1 MKILMATSEIAPFAR
16 CGSLADTLYELPAA
30 LQARGHQVSVAL
42 PLYRTAREQ
51 TLHPIKP
58 TGVHF
63 AVAVGTASY
72 ECEIYETLLPNG
84 VQVFFIRRDEFFD
97 RSGIFGADG
106 RDYQDN
112 SARFIF
118 FAKCVLELARRLNP
132 SPDVI
137 HGHDWP
143 TGMIPVFAKSRNF
156 PIPQVFTVHDL
167 GFQGNFWSYDFGL
180 TNLPGEYFSP
190 SGVEFYGSL
199 NFLKSA
205 IVYADRVIFPSE
217 LLVREVQEPGK
228 GCGLEML
235 LSQVQH
241 KLAGIPPGV
250 DTSLWNPAKDPALAE
265 NYSAENPEGKEAC
278 KAALLAQI
286 GLDPDPAG
294 PVFAM
299 VTRLLGKKG
308 FDILLPA
315 LDRILAPDVRLVILG
330 AGETQYEALLQS
342 ASRKHR
348 GRLAHLLEGDE
359 SMVRRIYAG
368 SDFLLAP
375 AKLEE
380 GGVRVMQALRYG
392 VVPIVRASGG
402 LRQLVEDYDP
412 VNGNGNGFV
421 FYNFTSDALVD
432 TVRRA
437 SEAWENPTLRR
448 LLLGRAMGVDCSWTA
463 SAARHE
469 VLYQSLLG

>member
-1 MKILMATSEIAPFAR
+1 MATSEMAPFAR
-16 CGSLADTLYELPAA
+16 CGSLADTMQELPAA
-30 LQARGHQVSVAL
+30 LQAMGHQVSVVL
-42 PLYRTAREQ
+42 PFYRSAREQ
-51 TLHPIKP
+51 TAHPVKP
-58 TGVHF
+58 TGARF
-63 AVAVGTASY
+63 SAAVGPATY
-72 ECEIYETLLPNG
+72 ECTVHETRLPSG
-84 VQVFFIRRDEFFD
+84 VQVFFIARDEFFD
-97 RSGIFGADG
+97 RSGIYGADG

-118 FAKCVLELARRLNP
+118 FSKCVLELARRLDP

-143 TGMIPVFAKSRNF
+143 AGLIPVFAKNRNF

-180 TNLPGEYFSP
+180 TNLPGEYFAP

-205 IVYADRVIFPSE
+205 VVFADRVIFPSE
-217 LLVREVQEPGK
+217 MLIREAQEPGK
-228 GCGLEML
+228 GCGLETL
-235 LSQVQH
+235 LSQVQG
-241 KLAGIPPGV
+241 KLVGIPPGV
-250 DTSLWNPAKDPALAE
+250 DESLWNPAKDAALVK
-265 NYSAENPEGKEAC
+265 NFSASEPEGKEVC
-278 KAALLAQI
+278 KAELLREA
-286 GLDPDPAG
+286 GLDPAPTG

-299 VTRLLGKKG
+299 VTRLLGSKG

-315 LDRILAPDVRLVILG
+315 LDRILADDVRMVILG

-342 ASRKHR
+342 AARRHR
-348 GRLAHLLEGDE
+348 GRFVHLLEGDDALK
-359 SMVRRIYAG
+359 RRIYAG
-368 SDFLLAP
+368 ADFLLAP

-392 VVPIVRASGG
+392 VVPVVRASGG

-412 VNGNGNGFV
+412 ATGNGNGFV
-421 FYNFTSDALVD
+421 FYDFTSDALVD

-437 SEAWENPTLRR
+437 SLAWKDSALASLLR
-448 LLLGRAMGVDCSWTA
+448 GRAMSVDCSWA
-463 SAARHE
+463 AAAARHGA
-469 VLYQSLLG
+469 LYESLKNGR